1 MPSWLYYICIFFLCA
16 GGNLLMA
23 YCCNME
29 KPGLPLGASIV
40 LGIILGLAIGLGYI
54 DGRID
59 RED

>member
-1 MPSWLYYICIFFLCA
+1 MPFWLYYICIFFIGA

-23 YCCNME
+23 YCCNM
-29 KPGLPLGASIV
+29 KLPMSASIV